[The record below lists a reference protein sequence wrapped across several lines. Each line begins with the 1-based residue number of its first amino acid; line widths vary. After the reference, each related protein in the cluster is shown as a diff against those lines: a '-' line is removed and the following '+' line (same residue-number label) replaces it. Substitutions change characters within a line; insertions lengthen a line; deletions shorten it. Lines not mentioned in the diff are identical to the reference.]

1 MIANK
6 AAAVAMRI
14 PFAAGGAIQ
23 DLHEPHA
30 IFHEAPRGE
39 AVFGKL
45 IVAVE
50 RVHTLRFV
58 R

>member
-1 MIANK
+1 MIANES
-6 AAAVAMRI
+6 AAVAVRI

-23 DLHEPHA
+23 DLHEPHTV
-30 IFHEAPRGE
+30 FHEASRGE

-50 RVHTLRFV
+50 RVHTPRFV